1 MRYLKMAFGLVV
13 VVGMMAVMA
22 SSAMALTGPRWVT
35 CLKVVKGTFE
45 NNLCS
50 KGSSG
55 EWETSAVKET
65 IEVTS
70 DGTLV
75 LEDEKP
81 AAGGAVEL
89 ECKGTNEGTI
99 GANGSDSIRSV
110 SASECK
116 FIKNGGCTAT
126 ESVTLKAINLG
137 WATRLSVRNA
147 KNEEVAEGAEGV
159 EVRDELTSLVAG
171 RKPGWEVFCHVDGIL
186 EIQDVCTN
194 NTTTKIKSPGE
205 TVHPP
210 AFESVFDSKS
220 NEPKAECTSGK
231 GKTGRAEGT
240 VLFSAR
246 VGGALRAAWV
256 LANVPGFPR

>member
-13 VVGMMAVMA
+13 VASMMAVMA

-50 KGSSG
+50 KGTSG

-65 IEVTS
+65 IETTS
-70 DGTLV
+70 DGTLI
-75 LEDEKP
+75 LEDTKP
-81 AAGGAVEL
+81 AAGGAVEI

-99 GANGSDSIRSV
+99 GANGSDSIRSIV
-110 SASECK
+110 ATECK
-116 FIKNGGCTAT
+116 FIKNGGCTAS
-126 ESVTLKAINLG
+126 EPVTVKAINLG
-137 WATRLSVRNA
+137 WSTRLSVRNA
-147 KNEEVAEGAEGV
+147 ENKEVAEGAEGT

-171 RKPGWEVFCHVDGIL
+171 KKPGWAVVCHVDGIL
-186 EIQDVCTN
+186 EITDECTN
-194 NTTTKIKSPGE
+194 NATTKIKAPDE
-205 TVHPP
+205 TAHAP
-210 AFESVFDSKS
+210 AFESVFDTKS
-220 NEPKAECTSGK
+220 NEPKAECTSSK
-231 GKTGRAEGT
+231 EKTGRVERT

>member
-13 VVGMMAVMA
+13 VAGMMAVMA

-55 EWETSAVKET
+55 EWETSTVKET

-110 SASECK
+110 GASECK

-126 ESVTLKAINLG
+126 
-137 WATRLSVRNA
+137 
-147 KNEEVAEGAEGV
+147 
-159 EVRDELTSLVAG
+159 
-171 RKPGWEVFCHVDGIL
+171 
-186 EIQDVCTN
+186 
-194 NTTTKIKSPGE
+194 
-205 TVHPP
+205 
-210 AFESVFDSKS
+210 
-220 NEPKAECTSGK
+220 
-231 GKTGRAEGT
+231 
-240 VLFSAR
+240 
-246 VGGALRAAWV
+246 
-256 LANVPGFPR
+256 